1 MACARSVLSAVT
13 CVTQKEKSHDKNS
26 SKHTRESPSIFSQ
39 NRRSRV
45 GRGAPAKKK
54 IRAAVAATAKVS
66 SRKRWAALLKDIDAN
81 DKVRVKA
88 RATGDWSAVNAAR
101 PVTPAKPKAKAKAKA
116 PVAAE
121 AVSAVDAAMALATLV
136 GAGKGASAEAGH
148 LIAFIRNA

>member
-1 MACARSVLSAVT
+1 MTKTAANTPAKAPAFSAKTAAAAWVEA
-13 CVTQKEKSHDKNS
+13 Q
-26 SKHTRESPSIFSQ
+26 
-39 NRRSRV
+39 
-45 GRGAPAKKK
+45 GAPAKKK

-66 SRKRWAALLKDIDAN
+66 SRKRWAALLKDIDAG

-121 AVSAVDAAMALATLV
+121 AVSALDAAMALATLV

>member
-1 MACARSVLSAVT
+1 MTKTAANTPAKAPAFSAKTAAAAWVEA
-13 CVTQKEKSHDKNS
+13 Q
-26 SKHTRESPSIFSQ
+26 
-39 NRRSRV
+39 
-45 GRGAPAKKK
+45 GAPAKKK

-116 PVAAE
+116 KAPVAAE